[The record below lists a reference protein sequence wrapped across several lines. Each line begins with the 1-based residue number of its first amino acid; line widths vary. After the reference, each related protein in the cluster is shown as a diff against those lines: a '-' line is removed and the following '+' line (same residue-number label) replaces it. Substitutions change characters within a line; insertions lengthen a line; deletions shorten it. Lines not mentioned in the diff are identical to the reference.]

1 MKSIWQFPLR
11 DRRSQLLG
19 IALPIVGG
27 MLSQNLLNL
36 VDIAMVGR
44 LGDSAL
50 AATGVGSFANY
61 LSVSM
66 VLGLSTGVQAI
77 AARRLGQGRDDETAI
92 ALNGGLFLALII
104 GVTLSIVLGSLAP
117 TLFPLLNSDPAVV
130 EQGVPYLQVRL
141 LAIAAVGMNFAFRGY
156 WSAVHLTRL
165 YFRTIVTMH
174 VLNIFLN
181 WVLIFGKLGMPAL
194 GVVGAGTATTISI
207 FVGTLL
213 YFLLGLK
220 HAREQGFLRG
230 LPKKEDLKG
239 QIKLSLPASMQ
250 QIFAS
255 AGLVIMIWILG
266 QVGTAEVAAAN
277 VLMTLALTLMLP
289 SMGLGIAAST
299 LVGNALGKKNIDDA
313 ELWGWQAATLT
324 VIGNLIIG
332 VLLFLFAKPVL
343 SLFIQDPETVQLAYI
358 PLLITAAIVSWDNAG
373 IVLMNAIQG
382 AGATGRVM
390 VISFVGQWLIFLP
403 LAWIVGVGFGYG
415 LLGIWSMQGFYRTLQ
430 AIVFAWTWRQR
441 AWSQISV

>member
-1 MKSIWQFPLR
+1 LKSIWQFPLR

-61 LSVSM
+61 LSLSM

-77 AARRLGQGRDDETAI
+77 AARRLGQGRDNETAI

-104 GVTLSIVLGSLAP
+104 GITLSIVLGSLAP

-277 VLMTLALTLMLP
+277 VLM
-289 SMGLGIAAST
+289 
-299 LVGNALGKKNIDDA
+299 
-313 ELWGWQAATLT
+313 
-324 VIGNLIIG
+324 
-332 VLLFLFAKPVL
+332 
-343 SLFIQDPETVQLAYI
+343 
-358 PLLITAAIVSWDNAG
+358 
-373 IVLMNAIQG
+373 NAIQG